1 MVRSFD
7 VSSGGSSGRGRSGG
21 ATWGRGGSGRQATS
35 FAKPA
40 KKSGGTIAKPIGRQ
54 ASPAPQPRQQPQ
66 QQQSWGGPID
76 LGGGGPISSFSAP
89 APVVAAPS
97 EDDYLSGD
105 SGYQTQMSALQGALQ
120 RYLADSTFQRNNY
133 STDYGRSLRE
143 LGYDEG
149 TKAWNWNDQLT
160 AAGKG
165 YQSQLDDFGS
175 RGMLQSS
182 GYANAFQDLQRLLG
196 QQYDAMSSAKNTFMT
211 DLDNQTANYKAENTA
226 SQQAARAEALAR
238 RAAQYGL

>member
-7 VSSGGSSGRGRSGG
+7 QSSSGGSSGRGSRPNGGRS
-21 ATWGRGGSGRQATS
+21 WGRGNRSNGGRS
-35 FAKPA
+35 FATPA
-40 KKSGGTIAKPIGRQ
+40 KQSGGTIAKPTGRQ
-54 ASPAPQPRQQPQ
+54 ASPVSQTPRQQ
-66 QQQSWGGPID
+66 QSYGGPID
-76 LGGGGPISSFSAP
+76 MGGGGPISGFSAP
-89 APVVAAPS
+89 APIVSAPS

-105 SGYQTQMSALQGALQ
+105 AGYQTQLSALQGALQ

-133 STDYGRSLRE
+133 NTDYGRSLRE

-149 TKAWNWNDQLT
+149 SKAWNWNDQLT

-211 DLDNQTANYKAENTA
+211 DLDNQAANYRAENTA